1 MAWRSDDQDLSWV
14 PEPAARLL
22 RSPAEVVP
30 FIGAGISIGAGI
42 PSGSRLAAELLR
54 RGGERGI
61 DFSELT
67 GEDREDCRRVADCWA
82 RRDPVVEEDI
92 RVAVEEIISA
102 AAVESRPTLCQRELV
117 RTPSRICLTLN
128 YDLSL
133 ERAAAQQRIEHR
145 SVLVGEIDNDLLTKI
160 AHPEDHPLLVVHL
173 HGSVT
178 DRESLVL
185 TGGAYQEATLSSGLG
200 RLMEHVLLTWR
211 VCLLGVSFDE
221 GYIATLFQAN
231 APREPRHVFV
241 GPAAEVQ
248 KIRSGRGAIG
258 EVTHA
263 IAFAPFP
270 DGEFAVLDAFARR
283 LTSPPEEPSD
293 VPDDEILEGRRD
305 SVLDLFRD
313 QDWREREGLGEAL
326 LQGPLTHAKAQDL
339 IEDAQRLAE
348 ADPLAAARSMQTAC
362 ERLREVGI
370 GPIAESYEEEAAE
383 LLLSAGRGDEAVET
397 LIALAGARIDRGS
410 ELAQMTIR
418 RVESVTQGK
427 PDWLDP
433 LLQALLYWPVD
444 PEGSIKEC
452 VALVGKAVITPVWL
466 RRIFELLLVH
476 EKWKEILEIAAVVD
490 LGTEP
495 IDFRTTLCIAEARFF
510 VDGDDGGWSDL
521 LTWVGLEADPRVAG
535 IVWQRRGHH
544 LAMRDE
550 VDSAIAA
557 YRNAMR
563 AWSRAPE
570 GEEQVAEGY
579 YCILNICTRAARK
592 PPDPELMPLAS
603 ELRGDSDFPGARAER
618 LEQVG
623 MSQRLAGRLRESVF
637 SYSRSLLI
645 HRVAGDFYGVVRLRE
660 LLAGLNEEAG
670 ETLAALSDYLA
681 AGQAKEATPLAR
693 GVDRAGLLARLRLDG
708 PAWARAAEYRV
719 IASVGEELP
728 ADFVARVVP
737 RMLADSAL
745 PFEGFMGPSVS
756 ISARLGLAAVSA
768 KIEAEKDRDA
778 ALRLLREDLELS
790 FAENT
795 EAAAKAL
802 AIGSELGLWDEVSE
816 LVEAT
821 LSDRSHTGLGSTW
834 LARQAVERDEIA
846 VRLKRA
852 ALDGNRSALVAL
864 AEGELDAGEP
874 LISSAPELVELCEEI
889 INSRDLASVHRTPAA
904 PGRRPEVRVDMGVDL
919 SFLGVIANFCRRQA
933 RSSLVSGL
941 LDLVLDPGEPENHRS
956 SAVAALLELTPSLEE
971 DEGRRVID
979 VLRPLAAGDYP
990 ASPFDQDEA
999 HPFSAIRVSMH
1010 IDASLRAAAL
1020 QSIARLLARFAP
1032 LGGGWFPPLLLAALV
1047 DDVARVQRAGLLAA
1061 AEHPGLVPS
1070 VLISR
1075 ALRSERPF
1083 VRANA
1088 LRAWVATGE
1097 ELPDDALALT
1107 RDEAP
1112 VVRMTLAG
1120 LGPDLPDAQ
1129 RAEILSVLTG
1139 DPDPLV
1145 SVRAGVASGGST
1157 AGA

>member
-1 MAWRSDDQDLSWV
+1 MAWRTDDQDLSWV

-42 PSGSRLAAELLR
+42 PSGSHLAAELLR

-61 DFSELT
+61 DFAELA

-82 RRDPVVEEDI
+82 RRDPAVEEDI
-92 RVAVEEIISA
+92 RAAVEEVISA
-102 AAVESRPTLCQRELV
+102 AEVDCRPTLCQRELV
-117 RTPSRICLTLN
+117 KTPSRICLTLN

-133 ERAAAQQRIEHR
+133 ERAAEQQGIDHR
-145 SVLVGEIDNDLLTKI
+145 SILVDEIDNDLLTKI
-160 AHPEDHPLLVVHL
+160 ARPGEHPLLVVHL
-173 HGSVT
+173 HGSLA
-178 DRESLVL
+178 DRKSLVL
-185 TGGAYQEATLSSGLG
+185 AGGAYQEAALSPGR
-200 RLMEHVLLTWR
+200 RLMEHVLLTLR

-221 GYIATLFQAN
+221 GYIATLFQEN
-231 APREPRHVFV
+231 APRDPRHVFV

-283 LTSPPEEPSD
+283 LTSPPEDPSD
-293 VPDDEILEGRRD
+293 VPDDEILNGRRD
-305 SVLDLFRD
+305 SVLDLFHD

-326 LQGPLTHAKAQDL
+326 LQGPLTHAKAQEL

-348 ADPLAAARSMQTAC
+348 ADPLAAARSMQAAC
-362 ERLREVGI
+362 VRLREVGI
-370 GPIAESYEEEAAE
+370 GTIAESYEEQAAE
-383 LLLSAGRGDEAVET
+383 LLLSAGRGDEAVEI
-397 LIALAGARIDRGS
+397 LIALAGARLDRGS
-410 ELAQMTIR
+410 DLAQRTVR
-418 RVESVTQGK
+418 RIEGITQAK

-433 LLQALLYWPVD
+433 LLQALLYWPID
-444 PEGSIKEC
+444 PEGSLKEC
-452 VALVGKAVITPVWL
+452 VALAGKTGIPPVWL
-466 RRIFELLLVH
+466 RRIFELLVVH
-476 EKWKEILEIAAVVD
+476 EKWEEILEIAAVVD
-490 LGTEP
+490 LGTES
-495 IDFRTTLCIAEARFF
+495 IDFRITLCIAEARFS
-510 VDGDDGGWSDL
+510 VDGDDDGWLELLDWAARQSDS
-521 LTWVGLEADPRVAG
+521 RIAG
-535 IVWQRRGHH
+535 FVWQRRGHH

-579 YCILNICTRAARK
+579 YCILNICSRAARK
-592 PPDPELMPLAS
+592 PPDPKLMPLAS

-645 HRVAGDFYGVVRLRE
+645 HRAAGDFYGVVRLRE
-660 LLAGLNEEAG
+660 LLAGLEEEAG
-670 ETLAALSDYLA
+670 ENLAALSDYLA
-681 AGQAKEATPLAR
+681 AGQAKEATHLAR
-693 GVDRAGLLARLRLDG
+693 GVDRAGLLDRLRLVG
-708 PAWARAAEYRV
+708 PTWVRAAEYRV

-728 ADFVARVVP
+728 ADFVARVAP
-737 RMLADSAL
+737 RMIADSAL

-756 ISARLGLAAVSA
+756 VSARLGLAAIAS
-768 KIEAEKDRDA
+768 KIGADDRDA
-778 ALRLLREDLELS
+778 ALRILREDLEHS

-802 AIGSELGLWDEVSE
+802 AMGSELGLWDEVSA

-821 LSDRSHTGLGSTW
+821 LSDRSHTGLGSAW
-834 LARQAVERDEIA
+834 LARQAVERDDIA
-846 VRLKRA
+846 ARLKRA

-864 AEGELDAGEP
+864 AEGELDAGVP
-874 LISSAPELVELCEEI
+874 LISSSRKLVELCEEI
-889 INSRDLASVHRTPAA
+889 ITSRDLSSVHRTPAA
-904 PGRRPEVRVDMGVDL
+904 PGRRPEVRVDFGVDL
-919 SFLGVIANFCRRQA
+919 SFLGLIANFCHHKA

-941 LDLVLDPGEPENHRS
+941 LGVVLDAGEPENHRS
-956 SAVAALLELTPSLEE
+956 SAVAALLELTPSLDEE
-971 DEGRRVID
+971 EGRRVID

-990 ASPFDQDEA
+990 AAPLDQDED

-1010 IDASLRAAAL
+1010 IDGSLKAAAL
-1020 QSIARLLARFAP
+1020 QSVGRLLKRFP
-1032 LGGGWFPPLLLAALV
+1032 ELGGEWFPPLLFAALV

-1061 AEHPGLVPS
+1061 AEHPGLVPT
-1070 VLISR
+1070 VLITR
-1075 ALRSERPF
+1075 ALQSERPF

-1088 LRAWVATGE
+1088 LRAWVATGK

-1107 RDEAP
+1107 SDEAP
-1112 VVRMTLAG
+1112 IVRMTLAE
-1120 LGPDLPDAQ
+1120 LGADLPDVQ
-1129 RAEILSVLTG
+1129 RADLLTELSA
-1139 DPDPLV
+1139 DPHPLV
-1145 SVRAGVASGGST
+1145 SFRAGLVSGRAPGSRK
-1157 AGA
+1157 